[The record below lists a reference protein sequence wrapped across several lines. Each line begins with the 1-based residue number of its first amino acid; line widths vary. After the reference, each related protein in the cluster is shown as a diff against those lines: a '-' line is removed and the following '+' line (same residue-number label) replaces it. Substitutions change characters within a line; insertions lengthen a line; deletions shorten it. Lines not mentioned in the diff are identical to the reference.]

1 MKNLVLR
8 QNASPVYDFLSFI
21 HHSPESAF
29 PDGGKKVLDC
39 GAGGM
44 LPPLVLFYQSG
55 FECTGIDVS
64 GDSVNKARSFCL
76 ENNLDINFSEA
87 DMRFIPFADDEF
99 DFVYEHYS
107 MCHLKKADTR
117 KAVSEMMRV
126 VRPGGLVFLG
136 VMSEDTHPLEGR
148 EISPGEW
155 MQEEGGRRVIHSVFS
170 DDEADNLAAGWEV
183 LKKEKKVRTLDN
195 SSEYAHLYY
204 ILKKKK
210 SGES

>member
-1 MKNLVLR
+1 MKNFVLR

-44 LPPLVLFYQSG
+44 LPPLVLFYQNG
-55 FECTGIDVS
+55 FECSGIDVS

-87 DMRFIPFADDEF
+87 DMRRIPFSDDEF

-107 MCHLKKADTR
+107 MCHLTKADTR

-126 VRPGGLVFLG
+126 VKPGGLVFLG
-136 VMSEDTHPLEGR
+136 VMSDETRPMEGR

-155 MQEEGGRRVIHSVFS
+155 LQEEGGRKTLHSVFS
-170 DDEADNLAAGWEV
+170 DDEADDLVSGWNV
-183 LKKEKKVRTLDN
+183 LKKEKKVQWPDAA
-195 SSEYAHLYY
+195 SSYAHQYY
-204 ILKKKK
+204 ILKKTQAV
-210 SGES
+210 